1 MLPIITHLWHLGDS
15 GDTMAKTPKGTQ
27 DHAKHFQREDHAH
40 AAHQEQAQRD
50 HVQKPDP
57 KVEKGWKKKPGQP
70 SHPME
75 QTPRGP
81 RRGQ

>member
-1 MLPIITHLWHLGDS
+1 
-15 GDTMAKTPKGTQ
+15 MAKTPKGTQ

-57 KVEKGWKKKPGQP
+57 KIEKGGKKRP

>member
-1 MLPIITHLWHLGDS
+1 
-15 GDTMAKTPKGTQ
+15 MAKIPKGPQ
-27 DHAKHFQREDHAH
+27 EQAKHFQREDHAH
-40 AAHQEQAQRD
+40 AAHQEQARRD

-57 KVEKGWKKKPGQP
+57 KTEKGGRKTVARP
-70 SHPME
+70 SHPVE

>member
-1 MLPIITHLWHLGDS
+1 
-15 GDTMAKTPKGTQ
+15 MAKTPKGTQ

-57 KVEKGWKKKPGQP
+57 KVEKGGKKRAQP
-70 SHPME
+70 SHGANATRPPAGTVAPV
-75 QTPRGP
+75 QAVAR
-81 RRGQ
+81 

>member
-1 MLPIITHLWHLGDS
+1 
-15 GDTMAKTPKGTQ
+15 MAKTPKGTQ
-27 DHAKHFQREDHAH
+27 DHSKHFQREDHAH

-50 HVQKPDP
+50 HVQKPDRTL
-57 KVEKGWKKKPGQP
+57 EKGGKKTPT
-70 SHPME
+70 HPME

>member
-1 MLPIITHLWHLGDS
+1 
-15 GDTMAKTPKGTQ
+15 
-27 DHAKHFQREDHAH
+27 
-40 AAHQEQAQRD
+40 
-50 HVQKPDP
+50 VQKPDP
-57 KVEKGWKKKPGQP
+57 KLEKGEKKKP

>member
-1 MLPIITHLWHLGDS
+1 
-15 GDTMAKTPKGTQ
+15 
-27 DHAKHFQREDHAH
+27 
-40 AAHQEQAQRD
+40 
-50 HVQKPDP
+50 VQKPDP
-57 KVEKGWKKKPGQP
+57 KIEKGGKKKP